1 VTATRLIQLAILGPA
16 AAAVLWLVLAPWRWP
31 RRLVAGAVVLTS
43 HGAAW
48 WVFWLAYLGD
58 RPAWRGLAPSLLGA
72 TVVAVAE
79 VGILFAVVE
88 AERRASLS
96 PALIAGLGAAATAV
110 ALAGYTGSLVLLAV
124 AIPIP
129 TLAVAATAV
138 LNPDGRRGL
147 VELAVADVV
156 AVLGLSVVFER
167 TGTSVIGTST
177 GLGVGLIL
185 AAAAIKAGALPWLGT
200 ARLVAGGRASSPLAA
215 PLRGQGILL
224 AGIAGLVLA
233 GAQEMVPAAIAAT
246 VAVALAGVAAL
257 FARSPSQLGAAVI
270 AAGAG
275 VSFLALGL
283 GGGFGAR
290 AFLVTFPPL
299 VLAAAV
305 VQAAVSGDLLPEGG
319 TGRWRRLLGASG
331 VLAAGVAVGSLVG
344 APPGGGFPGTW
355 MGVSVAVARGMETS
369 LYLLLA
375 GGTLLGL
382 ALALVGGIRLLRWAR
397 LSGATLALAVPAAVG
412 LLYVGTQPV
421 RLGVGWWLRVEES
434 LRLPTV
440 LPSAGGPAL
449 PPVGGMNLLMAV
461 APGVILVLAAIAVG
475 RGIRP
480 STPSSP
486 PPQPRQPA
494 PPARADLAAPDA
506 APTVPDRPR
515 WSVRHPLAGLRQ
527 SVAKPLGSAAVLLRR
542 PTVGLAVALGLEAV
556 AVGLAVRLLVLAARA
571 GFL

>member
-1 VTATRLIQLAILGPA
+1 VTGTRLIQLAILGPA
-16 AAAVLWLVLAPWRWP
+16 AAGVLWLVLAPWRWP
-31 RRLVAGAVVLTS
+31 RRLVAGAVALAS

-58 RPAWRGLAPSLLGA
+58 RPAWRGLAPALLGA
-72 TVVAVAE
+72 TVVAVGE
-79 VGILFAVVE
+79 VGILFAAVE
-88 AERRASLS
+88 GERRSSLS
-96 PALIAGLGAAATAV
+96 PALIAGLAAAATAV

-138 LNPDGRRGL
+138 LNEDGRRGL
-147 VELAVADVV
+147 VDLAVADVV
-156 AVLGLSVVFER
+156 AVLGVSVVFER

-200 ARLVAGGRASSPLAA
+200 ARLVAGGRGSSPLAA

-224 AGIAGLVLA
+224 AGMGGLVMA
-233 GAQEMVPAAIAAT
+233 GGQEMVPAAIAGAV
-246 VAVALAGVAAL
+246 VAALAGVVAL
-257 FARSPSQLGAAVI
+257 FARSSSQLGAAVI
-270 AAGAG
+270 AAGAA

-290 AFLVTFPPL
+290 AFLVAFPPL

-305 VQAAVSGDLLPEGG
+305 VQAAVAGDFLLEGES
-319 TGRWRRLLGASG
+319 RWRRLLVTTG
-331 VLAAGVAVGSLVG
+331 VLATGVAVGSLVG

-355 MGVSVAVARGMETS
+355 MGLSVAVARGMETAP
-369 LYLLLA
+369 YLLLA

-382 ALALVGGIRLLRWAR
+382 ALALAGGIRLFRWAR
-397 LSGATLALAVPAAVG
+397 LGGASLALAVPAALA
-412 LLYVGTQPV
+412 LLYMGTQPV

-434 LRLPTV
+434 LGLPTV

-449 PPVGGMNLLMAV
+449 PPVGGLNLLMAV
-461 APGVILVLAAIAVG
+461 APSAILVLAAVALG

-480 STPSSP
+480 SAPAGP
-486 PPQPRQPA
+486 PAPPRQPA
-494 PPARADLAAPDA
+494 PPARADLAASDA

-515 WSVRHPLAGLRQ
+515 WSLRRPLTGLRR

-542 PTVGLAVALGLEAV
+542 PTVGLAIALGLEAV
-556 AVGLAVRLLVLAARA
+556 AVGLAVRILVLAANA

>member
-1 VTATRLIQLAILGPA
+1 VTGTRLVQLAILGPA
-16 AAAVLWLVLAPWRWP
+16 AAGVLWLVLAPWRWP
-31 RRLVAGAVVLTS
+31 RRLVAGAVALAS

-58 RPAWRGLAPSLLGA
+58 GPAWRGLAPSLLGA

-79 VGILFAVVE
+79 LGIVFAAVE
-88 AERRASLS
+88 AERRASLG

-167 TGTSVIGTST
+167 TGTSVIGAST

-224 AGIAGLVLA
+224 AGIAGLVLG

-275 VSFLALGL
+275 VFFLALGL

-290 AFLVTFPPL
+290 GFLVTFPPL

-305 VQAAVSGDLLPEGG
+305 VQAAVGGDLLLEEG
-319 TGRWRRLLGASG
+319 TGRRRLLVAAG
-331 VLAAGVAVGSLVG
+331 VLTAGVAVGSLVG
-344 APPGGGFPGTW
+344 VPPGGGFPGTW

-382 ALALVGGIRLLRWAR
+382 ALALVGGIRFLRWAR
-397 LSGATLALAVPAAVG
+397 LSGATLALAVPAALG

-421 RLGVGWWLRVEES
+421 RLGVGWWLRVEETLS
-434 LRLPTV
+434 LPTV

-449 PPVGGMNLLMAV
+449 PPVGGLNLLMAV
-461 APGVILVLAAIAVG
+461 APGVILVLAAIAFG

-480 STPSSP
+480 STTSRP

-494 PPARADLAAPDA
+494 PPARADLATPETT
-506 APTVPDRPR
+506 PTVPDRPR

-542 PTVGLAVALGLEAV
+542 PTVGLAIALGLEAV

>member
-1 VTATRLIQLAILGPA
+1 VTGPRLVQLAILGPA
-16 AAAVLWLVLAPWRWP
+16 AAGVLWLVLAPWRWP
-31 RRLVAGAVVLTS
+31 RRVVAGTVALAS

-48 WVFWLAYLGD
+48 WLFWLAYLGD

-88 AERRASLS
+88 AERRASMS
-96 PALIAGLGAAATAV
+96 PALIAGLGAAVTAV

-147 VELAVADVV
+147 AELAVADVV
-156 AVLGLSVVFER
+156 AVLGLSVIFER

-224 AGIAGLVLA
+224 AGIAGLVMA
-233 GAQEMVPAAIAAT
+233 GSQEMVPAAIAAA

-257 FARSPSQLGAAVI
+257 FARSSSQLGAAVI

-305 VQAAVSGDLLPEGG
+305 VQAAVAGDLLLEEES
-319 TGRWRRLLGASG
+319 RWRRFLVATG
-331 VLAAGVAVGSLVG
+331 VLTAGVAVGSLVG

-355 MGVSVAVARGMETS
+355 MGVSVAVARGMGTPP
-369 LYLLLA
+369 YLLVA

-397 LSGATLALAVPAAVG
+397 LRGATLALAVPAALA

-434 LRLPTV
+434 LGLPSV

-449 PPVGGMNLLMAV
+449 PPVGGLNLLTAV
-461 APGVILVLAAIAVG
+461 APGLILVLAAVALG
-475 RGIRP
+475 RGIRL
-480 STPSSP
+480 SP
-486 PPQPRQPA
+486 LSRPQPPKPA
-494 PPARADLAAPDA
+494 PPAARRGPATLDA
-506 APTVPDRPR
+506 VPTAPDRPR
-515 WSVRHPLAGLRQ
+515 WSLRRSLTGLRQ

-556 AVGLAVRLLVLAARA
+556 AVGLAVRLLVLGARA

>member
-1 VTATRLIQLAILGPA
+1 VTGTRLVQLAILGPA
-16 AAAVLWLVLAPWRWP
+16 AAGVLWLVLAPWRWP
-31 RRLVAGAVVLTS
+31 RRVVAGTVALAS

-48 WVFWLAYLGD
+48 WLFWLAYLGD

-96 PALIAGLGAAATAV
+96 PALIAGLGAAASAV

-129 TLAVAATAV
+129 TLAVAATAA

-147 VELAVADVV
+147 AELAVADVV

-185 AAAAIKAGALPWLGT
+185 TAAAIKAGALPWLGT
-200 ARLVAGGRASSPLAA
+200 ARLLAGGRASSPLAA

-224 AGIAGLVLA
+224 AGIGGLVMA
-233 GAQEMVPAAIAAT
+233 GGQEMVPAAIAAA

-257 FARSPSQLGAAVI
+257 FARSSSQLGSAVI

-275 VSFLALGL
+275 VSFLGLGL
-283 GGGFGAR
+283 AGGFGAR
-290 AFLVTFPPL
+290 AFLVTFPSF

-305 VQAAVSGDLLPEGG
+305 VQAAVAGDLLLEEES
-319 TGRWRRLLGASG
+319 RWRFLVATG
-331 VLAAGVAVGSLVG
+331 VLTAGVAVGSLVG

-355 MGVSVAVARGMETS
+355 MGVSVAVARGMGTP

-382 ALALVGGIRLLRWAR
+382 ALALIAGIRLLRPAR
-397 LSGATLALAVPAAVG
+397 LRGATLALAVPAALA

-434 LRLPTV
+434 LGLPSV

-449 PPVGGMNLLMAV
+449 PPVGGLNLLMAV
-461 APGVILVLAAIAVG
+461 APGLVLVLAAVALG
-475 RGIRP
+475 RGIRL
-480 STPSSP
+480 SP
-486 PPQPRQPA
+486 LSRPQPPKPA
-494 PPARADLAAPDA
+494 PPAARRDPAPPDA
-506 APTVPDRPR
+506 VPTAPDRPR
-515 WSVRHPLAGLRQ
+515 WSLRRPLAGLRGT
-527 SVAKPLGSAAVLLRR
+527 VARPLGSVVLLLRR
-542 PTVGLAVALGLEAV
+542 PTVGLAIALGLEAV
-556 AVGLAVRLLVLAARA
+556 AVGLAVRLLVLGARA